1 MKQNQFPLIITTIL
15 LFIGFI
21 VSGQESRD
29 SEISTKNNNEVL
41 DALALELQGIN
52 DQKILPGFAV
62 TIFTKDSVLYQKGF
76 GFADIETKKPYT
88 TQSVQIIAS
97 ITKTLVGVAL
107 MKVVEE
113 GKLTLDDKVNDLL
126 PFQVVNPYF
135 PNTPI
140 TIQQLATHTSSIGES
155 DKFDKGYRFESSLL
169 KKDFPKAHHKY
180 LDNYNKTEQIS
191 MGEFLENK
199 LSSDGKWYEKK
210 VFTKTKPGTTYE
222 YSNLAITLLAY
233 IIELKTGLEFSEYT
247 NRVIIKPLKMQS
259 STWSLNDAK
268 SEGHITYYNEILN
281 IVPNYYLITYP
292 DGGLFS
298 SVSDM
303 TAYLQEMMR
312 GYKGESDLL
321 TKKSFIEMMS
331 KQYEDENLPDGLCW
345 DLSMGNLIGH
355 AGNDFGTATL
365 MYFSPKTGI
374 GRILFTNISIE
385 TEEQEN
391 AFYGIYNLLFGYDFG
406 K

>member
-1 MKQNQFPLIITTIL
+1 MYKKSIQNTPILQSDSLTIEL
-15 LFIGFI
+15 EKVL
-21 VSGQESRD
+21 
-29 SEISTKNNNEVL
+29 NNKV
-41 DALALELQGIN
+41 
-52 DQKILPGFAV
+52 LPGFAIAV
-62 TIFTKDSVLYQKGF
+62 FTKDSILYKKGF
-76 GFADIETKKPYT
+76 GYADMETKKPYSI
-88 TQSVQIIAS
+88 QSVQIIAS

-107 MKVVEE
+107 MKAVEK
-113 GKLTLDDKVNDLL
+113 GILDLDDNVNDVL
-126 PFQVVNPYF
+126 PFQVFNPHF

-140 TIQQLATHTSSIGES
+140 TIRQLATHTSSIGDS
-155 DKFDKGYRFESSLL
+155 DRYDKGYRFESPLL
-169 KKDFPKAHHKY
+169 KNEFPKAHHKY

-191 MGEFLENK
+191 MGDFLENK
-199 LSSDGKWYEKK
+199 LSASGKWYDKK
-210 VFTKTKPGTTYE
+210 VFTKDKPGTSYE

-233 IIELKTGLEFSEYT
+233 IIEIKTGMEFSEYT
-247 NRVIIKPLKMQS
+247 NQLIIKPLDMNA
-259 STWSLNDAK
+259 STWWLNDAK
-268 SEGHITYYNEILN
+268 SKNHVTYYNEILN

-303 TAYLQEMMR
+303 TKYLQEMMK
-312 GYKGESDLL
+312 GYDGEGALLASDSYK
-321 TKKSFIEMMS
+321 TMMS
-331 KQYEDENLPDGLCW
+331 KQYVDEELPDGLCW

-391 AFYGIYNLLFGYDFG
+391 AFYGIYNTLFEYDFT